1 MSHARRLALG
11 IGLLACASS
20 AARAEGEPPQ
30 YCIGEY
36 AEDLQSLAPKVRE
49 LEHQPYSFCV
59 RNTVV
64 YECLSY
70 AADGSVRR
78 TRRQAVAHGTAF
90 AYRQEAAT
98 GTTLLFTN
106 EHVAEWPAVTP
117 DGKTAD
123 GVPAGCKRVSE
134 NLRIVD
140 NEQDDYEADDVSL
153 TRIVADPQLDAAVL
167 RAKATLPVLP
177 WKIGHSAAL
186 HERDAV
192 EVRGF
197 PLGAFAATNVGKVV
211 SAFQHDDE
219 GQWDHDDFV
228 VDALLSNGNSGSPV
242 LAVSCKT
249 GELELVGVYHA
260 GYLQGSALNVV
271 VGIDQLRDMMTTLK
285 RTPRAHGE
293 PNATLD
299 EVSRATLARQVVA
312 TPWNEPFY
320 PFGPFTAAVRP
331 RGDGALVFEVFGR
344 DFPFHTTPLFAFEDL
359 AKPAAFGD
367 VGRMW
372 FGGRGGIKSYSRSD
386 LDADAQAA
394 VMHTIEALRRD
405 GVAFF
410 ANRSGATTPPK
421 TRAEF
426 EKAERAERSL
436 SRTVA
441 GRRELASSLADVA
454 DRLAPRP
461 PEPTVALGELFT
473 PLPPPSLAT
482 LPPARSSLPRSPLPR
497 SPLPAPHSSAPP
509 PTASPPK

>member
-1 MSHARRLALG
+1 VTARRLALG
-11 IGLLACASS
+11 AMIACASS
-20 AARAEGEPPQ
+20 AAWAEGEPPQ

-36 AEDLQSLAPKVRE
+36 AEDLASLAPKARE

-59 RNTVV
+59 RNAVV

-70 AADGSVRR
+70 SADGSVRK

-90 AYRQEAAT
+90 AYKQDA

-117 DGKTAD
+117 DAKAVD

-134 NLRIVD
+134 KLSIVD
-140 NEQDDYEADDVSL
+140 NEQDDYEADDVAL

-177 WKIGHSAAL
+177 WKIGRSAAL

-228 VDALLSNGNSGSPV
+228 IDALLSNGNSGSPV

-271 VGIDQLRDMMTTLK
+271 VGIDQLRDLMTTMK
-285 RTPRAHGE
+285 RAPRGHGE
-293 PNATLD
+293 VVAALD
-299 EVSRATLARQVVA
+299 DAARATLTRQVA
-312 TPWNEPFY
+312 AAPYNEPFY
-320 PFGPFTAAVRP
+320 PFGPFAAAVRP

-344 DFPFHTTPLFAFEDL
+344 DFPFRTAPLFAFEDL
-359 AKPAAFGD
+359 ALKAAFGD
-367 VGRMW
+367 VGRVW
-372 FGGRGGIKSYSRSD
+372 FGGAGGIKTYARSD

-405 GVAFF
+405 AVAFF
-410 ANRSGATTPPK
+410 GNRAGATTPPK

-426 EKAERAERSL
+426 ERAERAERSL
-436 SRTVA
+436 ARTVA
-441 GRRELASSLADVA
+441 GRRELAATLADVA
-454 DRLAPRP
+454 DRLAQRAPDFG
-461 PEPTVALGELFT
+461 VALGELFT
-473 PLPPPSLAT
+473 PLSPPSLAAIGRGPPSLIVHAPT
-482 LPPARSSLPRSPLPR
+482 LPLP
-497 SPLPAPHSSAPP
+497 
-509 PTASPPK
+509 K